1 MSGGQGRG
9 RHRLVPSRTT
19 IERRIK
25 RMLRGVF
32 EEFEDSAVEAAMGS
46 GSFDYERFRQ
56 ELRRALMT
64 VMGKVT
70 VDRVLRIAAEV
81 GVAFDPANIST
92 RASAWAR
99 QYTNDLVNQLMGT
112 TQNVIGDAVAQYI
125 ETPDMTIR
133 DLKDFLEPAFG
144 EPRAERIAV
153 TETTRAY
160 SRATMQ
166 YRNQLEEEQGFVMA
180 GVWQTAA
187 DDRVCPICAPL
198 DGMPDVDWPESIK
211 EAGGPPAHVNCRCS
225 VALSALP
232 ISDLRAEHRERQAY
246 LREAGDFTWPG
257 AEPGGQ

>member
-1 MSGGQGRG
+1 M
-9 RHRLVPSRTT
+9 PSRTT

-32 EEFEDSAVEAAMGS
+32 EEFEDSAVEAAMGI

-232 ISDLRAEHRERQAY
+232 ISDLRAEHRGRQEY